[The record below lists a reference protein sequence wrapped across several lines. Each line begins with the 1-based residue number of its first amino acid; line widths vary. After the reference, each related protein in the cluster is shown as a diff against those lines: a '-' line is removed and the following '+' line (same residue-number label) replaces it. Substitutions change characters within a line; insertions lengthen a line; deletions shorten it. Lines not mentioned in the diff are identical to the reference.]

1 MTPGTHAHNV
11 RRNTINIDPQP
22 LSMTAKGGK
31 RMDKITLINDIDED
45 FFTLAKIIIFS
56 LKKCNE
62 MLRDFMFFSKFVA

>member
-1 MTPGTHAHNV
+1 MT
-11 RRNTINIDPQP
+11 
-22 LSMTAKGGK
+22 LM
-31 RMDKITLINDIDED
+31 KI